1 MEWARALG
9 HLVVKPGTVIPP
21 GGRRRWG
28 VAAGSG
34 ARFGTQARWA
44 AIAPGARA
52 LSPRAGAGAAVL
64 LVKGPELGIGHSRTC
79 RPGAATAAEGGL
91 VRSGG
96 GTEGAR
102 AVA

>member
-9 HLVVKPGTVIPP
+9 HSVVKAGTVIAP

-34 ARFGTQARWA
+34 ARFGTRARWA

-52 LSPRAGAGAAVL
+52 LSPRAGAAVVL
-64 LVKGPELGIGHSRTC
+64 AKGPELGIGHSRTC